1 MENEPSAPPSNE
13 PPAVVNG
20 ISDVSA
26 RYQASIDYLRARG
39 CRCMLVWNGSVAVP
53 YTAAEA
59 IDCPVNHAD

>member
-1 MENEPSAPPSNE
+1 M
-13 PPAVVNG
+13 VNG
-20 ISDVSA
+20 ISDISA